1 MAAIGLRSC
10 WRELRQSSGNRG
22 MLRIG
27 FVGLDSSHCTA
38 FARLLLEDAAGC
50 EYGGARITAGW
61 PGGSADFP
69 LSRDR
74 VQALTEEMRGLG
86 TVITATVD
94 ELLQR

>member
-1 MAAIGLRSC
+1 
-10 WRELRQSSGNRG
+10 

-69 LSRDR
+69 
-74 VQALTEEMRGLG
+74 
-86 TVITATVD
+86 
-94 ELLQR
+94 

>member
-1 MAAIGLRSC
+1 
-10 WRELRQSSGNRG
+10 